1 MSTTA
6 RQVFNLAIALM
17 DEMNENTGATDTTD
31 TKEYKLRTPNIL
43 SVLCGELY
51 PYSDTYTLDT
61 DGTRPICPAVETIES
76 TIGLDDTLCTTVLPY
91 GLASHL
97 LLGENNVMAGFFN
110 QRYEEMREKLKN
122 SPASFES
129 VSDAYGTSGYFPYNE
144 FGRW

>member
-1 MSTTA
+1 MATTA

-43 SVLCGELY
+43 GVLCGELY
-51 PYSDTYTLDT
+51 PYSDTYTLNT

-91 GLASHL
+91 GLAAHL
-97 LLGENNVMAGFFN
+97 LLGENNVMAVFFQ

>member
-43 SVLCGELY
+43 NVLCGELY
-51 PYSDTYTLDT
+51 PYSDTYTLNA
-61 DGTRPICPAVETIES
+61 DGTRPVCPVIETIDS
-76 TIGLDDTLCTTVLPY
+76 TIGLDDTLCATVLPY
-91 GLASHL
+91 GLAAHL

-122 SPASFES
+122 VPASFTAIE
-129 VSDAYGTSGYFPYNE
+129 DAYGSEYYTPYNN

>member
-51 PYSDTYTLDT
+51 PYSDTYTLNT

-91 GLASHL
+91 GLAAHL

-122 SPASFES
+122 APASF
-129 VSDAYGTSGYFPYNE
+129 DAITDVYGLIYTPYNN

>member
-6 RQVFNLAIALM
+6 KRVFDLAIALM
-17 DEMNENTGATDTTD
+17 DEMNENTGATGTTD

-51 PYSDTYTLDT
+51 PYSDTYTLNT

-91 GLASHL
+91 GLAAHL
-97 LLGENNVMAGFFN
+97 LLGENNTAAGFFQ

-129 VSDAYGTSGYFPYNE
+129 ISDAYGSGGYFPYNE

>member
-1 MSTTA
+1 MATTA
-6 RQVFNLAIALM
+6 RQVFDLAIALM

-43 SVLCGELY
+43 NVLRGELY
-51 PYSDTYTLDT
+51 PYSDTYENSS

-91 GLASHL
+91 GLAAHL

>member
-51 PYSDTYTLDT
+51 PYSDTYTLNT
-61 DGTRPICPAVETIES
+61 DGTRPICPVVETIEG

-91 GLASHL
+91 GLAAHL
-97 LLGENNVMAGFFN
+97 LLGENNTAAGFFQ

-129 VSDAYGTSGYFPYNE
+129 ISDAYGSGGYFPYNE

>member
-51 PYSDTYTLDT
+51 PYSDTYTLNT

-91 GLASHL
+91 GLAAHL

-110 QRYEEMREKLKN
+110 QRYEEMRETLKN
-122 SPASFES
+122 VPASFEAIE
-129 VSDAYGTSGYFPYNE
+129 DAYGSEYYTPYNN

>member
-1 MSTTA
+1 MATTA

-51 PYSDTYTLDT
+51 PYSDTYTLNT

-91 GLASHL
+91 GLAAHL

-122 SPASFES
+122 APASFEAITD
-129 VSDAYGTSGYFPYNE
+129 VYGLSYTPYNN

>member
-51 PYSDTYTLDT
+51 PYSDTYTLNT

-76 TIGLDDTLCTTVLPY
+76 SIGLDDTLCTTVLPY
-91 GLASHL
+91 GLAAHL
-97 LLGENNVMAGFFN
+97 LLGENNVMAGFF
-110 QRYEEMREKLKN
+110 QPRYEDMREKLKN
-122 SPASFES
+122 APASF
-129 VSDAYGTSGYFPYNE
+129 DAITDVYGLSYTPYNN

>member
-51 PYSDTYTLDT
+51 PYSDTYILNT

-91 GLASHL
+91 GLAAHL

-122 SPASFES
+122 APASFES
-129 VSDAYGTSGYFPYNE
+129 ISDAYGTSGYFPYNE

>member
-43 SVLCGELY
+43 NVLCGELY
-51 PYSDTYTLDT
+51 PYSDTYTLNT
-61 DGTRPICPAVETIES
+61 DGTRPICPVIETIDS
-76 TIGLDDTLCTTVLPY
+76 TIGLDDTLCATVLPY
-91 GLASHL
+91 GLAAHL

-122 SPASFES
+122 APASFES
-129 VSDAYGTSGYFPYNE
+129 ISDAYGTSGYFPYNE

>member
-1 MSTTA
+1 MATTA

-43 SVLCGELY
+43 GVLCGELY
-51 PYSDTYTLDT
+51 PYSDTYTLNT

-91 GLASHL
+91 GLAAHL

-129 VSDAYGTSGYFPYNE
+129 VSDAYGASGYFPYNE

>member
-43 SVLCGELY
+43 NVLRGELY
-51 PYSDTYTLDT
+51 PYSDTYETES
-61 DGTRPICPAVETIES
+61 DGSRPVCAVIES
-76 TIGLDDTLCTTVLPY
+76 IDDTIDIDDVLCQTVMPY
-91 GLASHL
+91 GLAAHL
-97 LLGENNVMAGFFN
+97 LLGENNTAAGFFQ

-129 VSDAYGTSGYFPYNE
+129 ISDAYGSGGYFPYNE

>member
-31 TKEYKLRTPNIL
+31 TKEYKLRAPNIL
-43 SVLCGELY
+43 GVLCGELY
-51 PYSDTYTLDT
+51 PYSDTYPLNT

-91 GLASHL
+91 GLAAHL

-122 SPASFES
+122 VPASFEA
-129 VSDAYGTSGYFPYNE
+129 VSDTYGSSYYNPYNN

>member
-43 SVLCGELY
+43 NVLCGELY
-51 PYSDTYTLDT
+51 PYSDTYTLNAA
-61 DGTRPICPAVETIES
+61 GSRPVCPVIETIDS
-76 TIGLDDTLCTTVLPY
+76 TMGLDDTLCTTVLPD
-91 GLASHL
+91 GLAAHL

-122 SPASFES
+122 APASFEPIT
-129 VSDAYGTSGYFPYNE
+129 DAYGLRYTPYDN

>member
-51 PYSDTYTLDT
+51 PYSDTYTLNT

-91 GLASHL
+91 GLAAHL

-110 QRYEEMREKLKN
+110 QRDEEMREKLKN
-122 SPASFES
+122 APASF
-129 VSDAYGTSGYFPYNE
+129 DAITDVYGLIYTPYNN

>member
-6 RQVFNLAIALM
+6 KRVFDLAIALM

-43 SVLCGELY
+43 NVLCGELY
-51 PYSDTYTLDT
+51 PYSDTYTLST
-61 DGTRPICPAVETIES
+61 DGKRPTCPVIEDIDS
-76 TIGLDDTLCTTVLPY
+76 TVGLDDALCTTVLPY
-91 GLASHL
+91 GLAAHL
-97 LLGENNVMAGFFN
+97 LLGENNVMAGYFS

-122 SPASFES
+122 APASFEPIT
-129 VSDAYGTSGYFPYNE
+129 DAYGASYSPYNN

>member
-1 MSTTA
+1 MATTA

-51 PYSDTYTLDT
+51 PYSDAYTLNT

-91 GLASHL
+91 GLAAHL

-122 SPASFES
+122 IPASFEAITDTYS
-129 VSDAYGTSGYFPYNE
+129 SCGYNPYNN

>member
-1 MSTTA
+1 MTTA
-6 RQVFNLAIALM
+6 KTVFDYAIALM

-51 PYSDTYTLDT
+51 PYSDTYTLNT

-91 GLASHL
+91 GLAAHL
-97 LLGENNVMAGFFN
+97 LLGENNTAAGFFQ

-129 VSDAYGTSGYFPYNE
+129 ISDAYGSGGYFPYNE

>member
-1 MSTTA
+1 MATTA

-51 PYSDTYTLDT
+51 PYSDTYTLNT

-91 GLASHL
+91 GLAAHL

-110 QRYEEMREKLKN
+110 QRYEEMRAKLKN

>member
-51 PYSDTYTLDT
+51 PYSDTYTLNT

-91 GLASHL
+91 GLAAHL

-122 SPASFES
+122 APASFES
-129 VSDAYGTSGYFPYNE
+129 VSDVYGTSGYSHYNE

>member
-1 MSTTA
+1 MTTA
-6 RQVFNLAIALM
+6 KTVFDYAIALM

-51 PYSDTYTLDT
+51 PYSDTYTLNT
-61 DGTRPICPAVETIES
+61 DGTRPTCPAVETIES

-91 GLASHL
+91 GLAAHL
-97 LLGENNVMAGFFN
+97 LLGENNTAAGFFQ

-129 VSDAYGTSGYFPYNE
+129 ISDAYGSGGYFPYNE

>member
-31 TKEYKLRTPNIL
+31 TKEYKIRTPNIL
-43 SVLCGELY
+43 NILRGELY
-51 PYSDTYTLDT
+51 PYSDTYETNADGSRPVCTL
-61 DGTRPICPAVETIES
+61 IES
-76 TIGLDDTLCTTVLPY
+76 IDDNIDLDDVLCQTVMPY
-91 GLASHL
+91 GLAAHL
-97 LLGENNVMAGFFN
+97 LLGENNTAAGFFQ

-129 VSDAYGTSGYFPYNE
+129 ISDAYGSGGYFPYNE